1 MTKPPG
7 SRAARI
13 ECVRMH
19 SGMVRKCSDNDRGM
33 RVDTESVALPTD
45 ILPASS
51 VQIGRDAPTC
61 RRAVRR
67 TNEPVLHEPDRL
79 SAGCP
84 EAQMSGEWDAPGQRT
99 RDGEPTRPRIPRNGV
114 VVAII
119 MVGPPSVSSWWSRPG
134 RMFDPSRRVNTIGTA
149 NRSATPFFGKR
160 LELHSRTGRS
170 RCEVRV
176 LAPTRRLREEF
187 PSCTGAGPAGCTVR
201 CRRTGGSL
209 RAQCGIAGLHGA
221 GNLAPCD
228 GARTEHVRSTHGA
241 RRRPGTESVPGL
253 RRACERTRPRRAPRR
268 SPSGSHPRRRSA
280 RCHPRSPRPRPRV
293 SRCGRR
299 PRAG

>member
-1 MTKPPG
+1 MFG
-7 SRAARI
+7 QRSRNARRHRERRTAHRHSSGVVRTDRTGRIDVPSSRSVDERTGAARA
-13 ECVRMH
+13 R
-19 SGMVRKCSDNDRGM
+19 SAQR
-33 RVDTESVALPTD
+33 RVPGGTD
-45 ILPASS
+45 
-51 VQIGRDAPTC
+51 
-61 RRAVRR
+61 VRR
-67 TNEPVLHEPDRL
+67 VGRSG
-79 SAGCP
+79 SADAGRGTDASTDSA
-84 EAQMSGEWDAPGQRT
+84 ERSGRCDHHG
-99 RDGEPTRPRIPRNGV
+99 RPPFGLELVESSGSNVRPFATSEHYRHRKSERN
-114 VVAII
+114 
-119 MVGPPSVSSWWSRPG
+119 
-134 RMFDPSRRVNTIGTA
+134 
-149 NRSATPFFGKR
+149 PFFGKR

-176 LAPTRRLREEF
+176 LVATRRLRAEF
-187 PSCTGAGPAGCTVR
+187 PSCIGAGPAGCTVR
-201 CRRTGGSL
+201 CLRTGGSL
-209 RAQCGIAGLHGA
+209 RARCGIAGLHGA

-228 GARTEHVRSTHGA
+228 GARTEHARCTHGA